1 MYSSLPQI
9 NPKNSEFPISENT
22 SRPNNMPMEFLSE
35 VVFAGGIFWNLEAV
49 FGRVD
54 GVLKTAT
61 GNCGGTVEKPTYR
74 EVCEGTTGHT
84 EAVKVIYDNRK
95 ISYKSLLDSA
105 WDFHDPTNKNYL
117 EEERKQAQESKI
129 RRQMKLN
136 KKIVTKIIA
145 FDTGFYMAEN
155 HHQKYYLQKQYR
167 LCESLS
173 LRNTEQFVESNIAS
187 KLYG

>member
-1 MYSSLPQI
+1 MYTSLPQI

-95 ISYKSLLDSA
+95 ISYKSLLDSF

-117 EEERKQAQESKI
+117 IIYMVELWIKVRTKDLQYFTTRRKRGSKH
-129 RRQMKLN
+129 RSQR
-136 KKIVTKIIA
+136 
-145 FDTGFYMAEN
+145 
-155 HHQKYYLQKQYR
+155 
-167 LCESLS
+167 
-173 LRNTEQFVESNIAS
+173 
-187 KLYG
+187 